1 MTLAQRS
8 LTLTAALI
16 LLLTAGCG
24 DQNDGFTEV
33 VSYPLDD
40 IQEVM
45 SRYALSLDTSTSSDG
60 KGSLRVTLLAPRTA
74 EDSLRAAKPFTI
86 RLVETGDIDVE
97 DAMLIYRASIRSED
111 LRGMAY
117 LEMWCVFADGSEYF
131 SRGLNSPWTGT
142 VQWSTVETPFFL
154 KAGQNPVNV
163 KLNLVIEGRGTVWI
177 DHLRLLKAPLPPTL
191 GG

>member
-1 MTLAQRS
+1 MMISACTD
-8 LTLTAALI
+8 
-16 LLLTAGCG
+16 G
-24 DQNDGFTEV
+24 DDAFTELQ
-33 VSYPLDD
+33 SYPLDD
-40 IQEVM
+40 VEEVM

-60 KGSLRVTLLAPRTA
+60 AGSLRVTLLAPRTA
-74 EDSLRAAKPFTI
+74 EDSLRSAKPLTI

-142 VQWSTVETPFFL
+142 VPWSTVETPFFL

-163 KLNLVIEGRGTVWI
+163 RLNLVIEGRGTVWI
-177 DHLRLLKAPLPPTL
+177 DHLRLLRAALPTTL
-191 GG
+191 GGSS